1 MHLQTYMHLH
11 AFNCIYMFL
20 HALKAEQLPKP
31 CRRACSEIFGGVIAM
46 TPVQFRLVNG
56 FSNQYWGWG
65 GEDDDMYKRIDKNKL
80 KIQRDRA
87 DISRYNI

>member
-1 MHLQTYMHLH
+1 
-11 AFNCIYMFL
+11 
-20 HALKAEQLPKP
+20 
-31 CRRACSEIFGGVIAM
+31 M

-87 DISRYNI
+87 DISRYGCNYYLVRAFRDN

>member
-1 MHLQTYMHLH
+1 
-11 AFNCIYMFL
+11 
-20 HALKAEQLPKP
+20 
-31 CRRACSEIFGGVIAM
+31 M

-87 DISRYNI
+87 DICRYGSERSLKAIFDSAYGY